1 MKMQYN
7 WMNGNQEAI
16 WPSDAVNWNDVH
28 DDVIPL
34 IISRYKG
41 PKLLKNKPINKYGT
55 EIIPKKISNGFDK

>member
-1 MKMQYN
+1 MQYN

-28 DDVIPL
+28 DNVIPV
-34 IISRYKG
+34 IAYWYRGTQTTRKNNPIS
-41 PKLLKNKPINKYGT
+41 KYGT